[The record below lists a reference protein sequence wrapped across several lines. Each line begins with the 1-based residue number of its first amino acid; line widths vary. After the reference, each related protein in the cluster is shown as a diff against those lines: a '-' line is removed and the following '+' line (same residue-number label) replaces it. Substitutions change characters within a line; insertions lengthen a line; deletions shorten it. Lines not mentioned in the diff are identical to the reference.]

1 MAKIPLTTKNKIVE
15 VISAIMEP
23 DASGINIRAKNERGE
38 LEGYFV
44 PAEVWGRIPPNKH
57 PAIELEKIARI
68 LNGYKETPVNEW
80 EPVPNFQPKKI
91 NIEIES

>member
-1 MAKIPLTTKNKIVE
+1 MPPSVTQTKRVE
-15 VISAIMEP
+15 IISAIVEP

-44 PAEVWGRIPPNKH
+44 PSDAWGRIPPGKE

-68 LNGYKETPVNEW
+68 LNG
-80 EPVPNFQPKKI
+80 
-91 NIEIES
+91 